1 MRVWDGSKNS
11 LSWIQIHGYC
21 VFPQK
26 EIRIAV
32 IIEELF
38 GMGTIQASDVMAVLY
53 GNCAPQGVQAADKKE
68 KQGGK
73 GAAYPVPPRI
83 QHRSVLSSVC
93 TEFSSCDGKCGG
105 LHV

>member
-53 GNCAPQGVQAADKKE
+53 GNCAPQGVQAADRVHFITDILWDMNTYYDGE
-68 KQGGK
+68 GG
-73 GAAYPVPPRI
+73 
-83 QHRSVLSSVC
+83 
-93 TEFSSCDGKCGG
+93 GG
-105 LHV
+105 GGI

>member
-26 EIRIAV
+26 EIPIAV

-53 GNCAPQGVQAADKKE
+53 GNCAPQGVQAADRVHFITDILWDMNTYYDGE
-68 KQGGK
+68 GG
-73 GAAYPVPPRI
+73 GAYRMSLI
-83 QHRSVLSSVC
+83 Q
-93 TEFSSCDGKCGG
+93 TGKRKYSGN
-105 LHV
+105 

>member
-53 GNCAPQGVQAADKKE
+53 GNCAPQGVQAADRVHFITDILWDMNTYYDGE
-68 KQGGK
+68 EGG
-73 GAAYPVPPRI
+73 AYRMSLI
-83 QHRSVLSSVC
+83 Q
-93 TEFSSCDGKCGG
+93 TGKRKYSGN
-105 LHV
+105 